1 MERIS
6 TEWIGAS
13 EALGKALPPPDTP
26 AQMDSTLTASRE
38 QALPTKRPL
47 AISNWLLA
55 VAALVFLMVVV
66 GGITRLTE
74 SGLSITEW
82 KPVSGA
88 IPPMSHS
95 DWQHAFDLYKQTP
108 EYLEINGPA
117 GMTLA
122 QFKFIFFW
130 EWFHRLI
137 GRLIGVAFAVP
148 LLWFAAKRAIP
159 EGYGWKLVGLLIL
172 GGMQGLLG
180 WYMVM
185 SGLVDRTDVSHF
197 RLSAHLLLAF
207 AIMSAL
213 IWVALDLRLLAR
225 TGEDRPAR
233 FTGAAFATIAVLFIQ
248 LLFGAW
254 VAGLNAGQVA
264 SDWPLMQGRIFPEGV
279 DWSNGAFFALTHDPF
294 LIHFIHRWWAWVVVA
309 ALVIFARLIRRIEG
323 GRPASVAIH
332 SAFGTQILLGILT
345 VLTGVAIWLAALHQ
359 AVGALVVASTVWGA
373 HVLGRRGR

>member
-1 MERIS
+1 
-6 TEWIGAS
+6 
-13 EALGKALPPPDTP
+13 
-26 AQMDSTLTASRE
+26 MDSALDTSRAPAATAP
-38 QALPTKRPL
+38 AKRPL
-47 AISNWLLA
+47 AIANWLMA
-55 VAALVFLMVVV
+55 VASLVFLMVVV

-88 IPPMSHS
+88 IPPLNHD
-95 DWQHAFDLYKQTP
+95 DWQHAFDLYRQTP
-108 EYLEINGPA
+108 EYREINGPA
-117 GMTLA
+117 GMTLS
-122 QFKFIFFW
+122 QCKFIFFW
-130 EWFHRLI
+130 EWLHRLI
-137 GRLIGVAFAVP
+137 GRLIGVAFALP
-148 LLWFAAKRAIP
+148 LLWFAVKRAIP
-159 EGYGWKLVGLLIL
+159 QGYGWKLVGLFVL
-172 GGMQGLLG
+172 GGMQGVLG

-207 AIMSAL
+207 AIMGAL
-213 IWVALDLRLLAR
+213 IWTALDLRDLAR
-225 TGEDRPAR
+225 TGENRPSR
-233 FTGAAFATIAVLFIQ
+233 VTGAAVATLAVLFVQ

-264 SDWPLMQGRIFPEGV
+264 NDWPTMQGRLIPEGI

-309 ALVIFARLIRRIEG
+309 ALVIFARSVKARER
-323 GRPASVAIH
+323 GRPASIAIH

-359 AVGALVVASTVWGA
+359 AVGALVVAATVWGA
-373 HVLGRRGR
+373 HVVGRRTA